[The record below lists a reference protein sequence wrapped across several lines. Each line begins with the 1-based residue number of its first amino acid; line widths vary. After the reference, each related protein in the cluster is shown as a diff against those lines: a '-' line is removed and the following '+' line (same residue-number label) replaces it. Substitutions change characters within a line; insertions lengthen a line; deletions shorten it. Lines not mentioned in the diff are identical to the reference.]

1 MWFHFLVLSS
11 ILFAD
16 IVGFTAMSSK
26 LTAPELVKTL
36 NALFA
41 NFDKL
46 SEVSMPSY
54 ILNMFKSFSNCRWR
68 FVIDFKTFI
77 QL

>member
-1 MWFHFLVLSS
+1 MTRHFFLSFLPWFS

-26 LTAPELVKTL
+26 LTAQELVKTL

-46 SEVSMPSY
+46 AEVGDDVFF
-54 ILNMFKSFSNCRWR
+54 L
-68 FVIDFKTFI
+68 
-77 QL
+77 